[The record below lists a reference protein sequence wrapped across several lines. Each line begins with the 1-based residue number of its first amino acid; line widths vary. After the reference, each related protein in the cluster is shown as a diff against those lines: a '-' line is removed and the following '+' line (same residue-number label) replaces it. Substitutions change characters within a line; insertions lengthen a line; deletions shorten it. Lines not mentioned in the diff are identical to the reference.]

1 MDSGRRKWA
10 VIGSAL
16 ILITFCGWFAYLW
29 LTRYERAYA
38 NLMPE
43 TTKADVVRKFGKP
56 DAIEGC
62 RSSPVWDDRPMGKQP
77 AKCIEEFRYYYRF
90 RIGAWIVGFDA
101 NGRAVTKYYE
111 SSP

>member
-1 MDSGRRKWA
+1 MDSRRRKW
-10 VIGSAL
+10 IITGSAL
-16 ILITFCGWFAYLW
+16 LLIFACAWLACLR

-38 NLMPE
+38 NLKPE
-43 TTKADVVRKFGKP
+43 TAKEEVVRQFGKP
-56 DAIEGC
+56 DTIEGC
-62 RSSPVWDDRPMGKQP
+62 RSTPVWDDRLMGKQS

-90 RIGAWIVGFDA
+90 RVGAWIVGFDA